1 MAEPS
6 FLSGG
11 EVNQYADTRLIR
23 LLRILGS
30 LQNRA
35 GANPANNPNR
45 RDTPRRLLV
54 KMLRALNGT

>member
-11 EVNQYADTRLIR
+11 ATKQYADTRLVR

-30 LQNRA
+30 VQNRA

-45 RDTPRRLLV
+45 RDTPRRVMV